1 MKKLFA
7 ILIAF
12 ALVFAS
18 CPTEPDPN
26 SDVIGI
32 WTNTEEKITLD
43 IAKSTWILV
52 TDGGSSTSNGKWT
65 RNANTLTL
73 YSHYEKNYPHDNVT
87 FATARLS
94 EGKLFFVRGGTT
106 YTLTKKGKTA
116 KLPPGTLKINNQSF
130 TEITDVTWNNVSFAE
145 TEYVNS
151 IRSGN
156 NVTKNVEAGG
166 GYIFFK
172 RKSNPITAR
181 TRDIIILEEG
191 KNNVEFTFT
200 DDTVIIEVN
209 NTTNTGTLRNLQN
222 TVVWFDDAEGEMQP
236 YYLRQHFAGYYS
248 TEADLSLANN
258 KTLFYS
264 PKNGKKS
271 IAIGNS
277 ATSLLHLKIT
287 LTRKAKLS
295 FWYANR
301 GTASFLINDDE
312 KFSSKQNIAWSFIE
326 FDLEE
331 GVNDLIWKN
340 TTAPTTTTKDTITT
354 TTILYFF
361 LDDIL
366 IYYTE

>member
-1 MKKLFA
+1 MKKLLTLA
-7 ILIAF
+7 ATLT
-12 ALVFAS
+12 LVFVS
-18 CPTEPDPN
+18 CPIEPTPN

-32 WTNTEEKITLD
+32 WTNTEEAMTLD
-43 IAKSTWILV
+43 ISKSTWILV
-52 TDGGSSTSNGKWT
+52 TGGGSSTNNGKWT
-65 RNANTLTL
+65 RDANTLRL
-73 YSHYEKNYPHDNVT
+73 YSDDKF

-94 EGKLFFVRGGTT
+94 EGKLFFVRESTT
-106 YTLTKKGKTA
+106 YTLTKKGKKA
-116 KLPPGTLKINNQSF
+116 PGTLKINNQSF

-172 RKSNPITAR
+172 RKSNPISAR
-181 TRDIIILEEG
+181 TRDIIIVEEG
-191 KNNVEFTFT
+191 KKSIEFAFT

-222 TVVWFDDAEGEMQP
+222 TVLWWDDAEGEIQP
-236 YYLRQHFAGYYS
+236 YFLRQHFAGYYS
-248 TEADLSLANN
+248 TMADLSITGTNASY
-258 KTLFYS
+258 FYP

-271 IAIGNS
+271 IAVGSS

-287 LTRKAKLS
+287 LTKSAKLS

-301 GTASFLINDDE
+301 GTASFLINDDA
-312 KFSSKQNIAWSFIE
+312 KLNSNQNVAWSFVE
-326 FDLEE
+326 FELEP
-331 GVNDLIWKN
+331 GLNDLIWKN
-340 TTAPTTTTKDTITT
+340 TATATTNT
-354 TTILYFF
+354 LYFYI
-361 LDDIL
+361 DDIL

>member
-7 ILIAF
+7 IIIVLT
-12 ALVFAS
+12 LVFAS

-32 WTNTEEKITLD
+32 WTSTEDAITLD
-43 IAKSTWILV
+43 ISKSTWILV
-52 TDGGSSTSNGKWT
+52 TGGGSSASNGKWT
-65 RNANTLTL
+65 RDANTLTL
-73 YSHYEKNYPHDNVT
+73 YSRYNKTYSSENIT

-94 EGKLFFVRGGTT
+94 EGKLFFVREGTT
-106 YTLTKKGKTA
+106 YTLTKKGKKP

-145 TEYVNS
+145 TEHVNS

-236 YYLRQHFAGYYS
+236 YYLRQHFAGYYG

-258 KTLFYS
+258 KSYFYA
-264 PKNGKKS
+264 PKNGRKS

-301 GTASFLINDDE
+301 GTASFLINE
-312 KFSSKQNIAWSFIE
+312 ATRFTSNQNIAWSFIE

-331 GVNDLIWKN
+331 GVNDLTWKN
-340 TTAPTTTTKDTITT
+340 TAAPTTTKDI